1 MPTYYANIPD
11 TEAPTAE
18 ITASS
23 TKHARTVYLDYLSR
37 NNLISWRDRQ
47 ATRGLVKVSQM
58 QPGEIRTQVQLDY
71 DMSPGT
77 ETMIEEA
84 PVQQRPA
91 TFREGATDEE
101 ILEDVKMWDEAEKLA
116 EKYPEQQVQ
125 TSYDPLGSSPIAKLS
140 RKTKGM

>member
-1 MPTYYANIPD
+1 VPTYYANIPD

-47 ATRGLVKVSQM
+47 ATRGLVKVSRM

-77 ETMIEEA
+77 ETVIEA
-84 PVQQRPA
+84 PTNLEEQRRDVIAGEP
-91 TFREGATDEE
+91 FSDEE
-101 ILEDVKMWDEAEKLA
+101 YEEYQNTGEVPERIEQS
-116 EKYPEQQVQ
+116 YPDLF
-125 TSYDPLGSSPIAKLS
+125 SSSPIAKLS